1 MADVNLFKQY
11 NINELHKI
19 YYINGS
25 NEWLKQE
32 CLNQII
38 KTVETIKPNVD
49 YYRFNGKDADIR
61 DIIDICESIP
71 LGCDFK
77 CIIIRDWELDKL
89 DKKTIEH
96 ISKIFLELPDFCSVI
111 IANINISIAK
121 TKIKNFLDAIRNSG
135 KIIEIPAQNQV
146 DINNFIISN
155 VRENNCNILNK
166 NARILSQYC
175 NNDLGKIS
183 QEIEKLVAFCQFR
196 EITEDDIKLLVV
208 PTLEVKVFDLI
219 KFINY
224 KDKKKA
230 YRLLIDLI
238 NNKEEPILILSVI
251 SMNFLDL
258 YRAKVA
264 KLEKKSV
271 EDVLK
276 IFDYKGKEF
285 RINKAFVES
294 DKYTMNQIKNIINLL
309 IDADYKLK
317 SSGLQDDLI
326 LEELLI
332 KIFNVIE
339 AKWNTKIKL
348 KLNK

>member
-1 MADVNLFKQY
+1 MA
-11 NINELHKI
+11 NISLLKNNDLNQVHKI

-38 KTVETIKPNVD
+38 KTIEKIKPNVD
-49 YYRFNGKDADIR
+49 YYKFNGKDADIG

-77 CIIIRDWELDKL
+77 CIIIKDWELDKL
-89 DKKTIEH
+89 DKKTIKHLSE
-96 ISKIFLELPDFCSVI
+96 IFLELSDFCSVI

-121 TKIKNFLDAIRNSG
+121 TKIKNFLDVVKKIG
-135 KIIEIPAQNQV
+135 EIIEIPAQNQV

-155 VRENNCNILNK
+155 VRANNCNILNK
-166 NARILSQYC
+166 NARLLSQYC

-219 KFINY
+219 KLINY
-224 KDKKKA
+224 RDKKKA
-230 YRLLIDLI
+230 YKLLLDLI
-238 NNKEEPILILSVI
+238 NNKEDPILILSVL
-251 SMNFLDL
+251 SMHFLDL

-264 KLEKKSV
+264 KLEKKSI
-271 EDVLK
+271 EDVLS

-309 IDADYKLK
+309 VDADYKLK
-317 SSGLQDDLI
+317 SSGLQNMLI

-332 KIFNVIE
+332 KIFNIIE
-339 AKWNTKIKL
+339 EK
-348 KLNK
+348 